1 MFETK
6 MKELEKELSQKT
18 RSLSELTLQLKEMK
32 QSQETARRTIGE
44 LQDQVR
50 LLLTKG
56 IQRV

>member
-1 MFETK
+1 